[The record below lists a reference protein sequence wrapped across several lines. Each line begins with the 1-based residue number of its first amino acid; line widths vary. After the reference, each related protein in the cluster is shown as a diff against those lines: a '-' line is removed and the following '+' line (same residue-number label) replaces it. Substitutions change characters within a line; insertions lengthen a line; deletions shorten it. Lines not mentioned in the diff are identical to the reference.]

1 MENRLAGGG
10 PGCGCW
16 RGKPPRRDGPGWGR
30 AVENPGGDGLDV
42 AGLSTGE
49 KGEPALNNSQSRAE
63 FISIL
68 NPDSILIQSQ

>member
-10 PGCGCW
+10 AGPVLAW
-16 RGKPPRRDGPGWGR
+16 KTTAPGWGL
-30 AVENPGGDGLDV
+30 GGAAPWKTLVGTALDV

-49 KGEPALNNSQSRAE
+49 KGEPAPNNSQSRAE

-68 NPDSILIQSQ
+68 ILIQS